1 MKFGIAGF
9 GFVGK
14 ATSLFENTSTQ
25 LLIYDIDPTKSNC
38 TLLEFIDSQIIFI
51 CLPTPMNLDGR
62 CNTKIIE
69 NFLLQIQNSKALIIV
84 RSTVPIG
91 FCDQKHVY
99 FMPEFLTEKN
109 WKDDFIQ
116 TKYWIVG
123 CPSGSNDSE
132 KSLISKLIQS
142 SYNENKI
149 NSKEIIW
156 TNNSTLEISK
166 LVKNAFL
173 STKVSFFNEIYE
185 LANKYPDVDYSKMV
199 DILKLDDRI
208 GKSHMLVPSN
218 GKRGYGGTC
227 FPKDTLN
234 LYSLFCSSG
243 LKSRILS
250 SNLDRNEFVDRKDR
264 DWLSDY
270 NRTITQTSKKVILVT
285 GGCGFIGSNLC
296 ERFLKDSNNFV
307 LCLDNLSSGRIS
319 NVQHLFSKE
328 NFLFIQHD
336 ITERLFLPKVDM
348 IYHLACP
355 ASPPEYQK
363 NPIKTIKTCI
373 DGLWNILKL
382 CKQNR
387 CKMLFSSTS
396 EIYGDPL
403 QHPQKE
409 TYWGNVNPL
418 GTRSCYDES
427 KRLSETI
434 IYEYRKKHK
443 LDLKIVRIF
452 NTYGPKM
459 RLDDGR
465 IITNIISC
473 HLEKKTLIVNGN
485 GKQTRSFCYIDDMLD
500 GLIAMMNSEE
510 MGPINLGN
518 PDCEVTINQLIEIF
532 NASVSKINVEYKNYD
547 LDDPKQRRPDIS
559 LANKRLD
566 WHPQISIRDGFLNT
580 VYKFLHE
587 KDG

>member
-1 MKFGIAGF
+1 
-9 GFVGK
+9 
-14 ATSLFENTSTQ
+14 
-25 LLIYDIDPTKSNC
+25 
-38 TLLEFIDSQIIFI
+38 
-51 CLPTPMNLDGR
+51 
-62 CNTKIIE
+62 
-69 NFLLQIQNSKALIIV
+69 
-84 RSTVPIG
+84 
-91 FCDQKHVY
+91 
-99 FMPEFLTEKN
+99 
-109 WKDDFIQ
+109 
-116 TKYWIVG
+116 
-123 CPSGSNDSE
+123 
-132 KSLISKLIQS
+132 
-142 SYNENKI
+142 
-149 NSKEIIW
+149 
-156 TNNSTLEISK
+156 
-166 LVKNAFL
+166 
-173 STKVSFFNEIYE
+173 
-185 LANKYPDVDYSKMV
+185 
-199 DILKLDDRI
+199 
-208 GKSHMLVPSN
+208 
-218 GKRGYGGTC
+218 
-227 FPKDTLN
+227 
-234 LYSLFCSSG
+234 
-243 LKSRILS
+243 
-250 SNLDRNEFVDRKDR
+250 
-264 DWLSDY
+264 LSDY

-296 ERFLKDSNNFV
+296 ERLVKDTNNFV

-319 NVQHLFSKE
+319 NVENLLNKE
-328 NFLFIQHD
+328 NLLFIQHD

-382 CKQNR
+382 AKQNR

-403 QHPQKE
+403 EHPQKE
-409 TYWGNVNPL
+409 NYWGNVNPL

-485 GKQTRSFCYIDDMLD
+485 GNQTRSFCYIDDMLD
-500 GLIAMMNSEE
+500 GLIAMMDSDEP
-510 MGPINLGN
+510 GPINLGN

-532 NASVSKINVEYKNYD
+532 NASVSKINVEYKSYD

-566 WHPQISIRDGFLNT
+566 WHPQISIQDGFLNT

-587 KDG
+587 KDGRAKK